1 MSLCGVYKVLGA
13 VEIVNSVDDVMIIFI
28 FIFRFVCV
36 VSFFDFSSC
45 GRTIE
50 LGVGLNIFHIMFT
63 RSL

>member
-1 MSLCGVYKVLGA
+1 MCIKVLGA

-28 FIFRFVCV
+28 FIFRFVCG
-36 VSFFDFSSC
+36 VSFFDFLSC

-50 LGVGLNIFHIMFT
+50 FRFGLNILFIMFT